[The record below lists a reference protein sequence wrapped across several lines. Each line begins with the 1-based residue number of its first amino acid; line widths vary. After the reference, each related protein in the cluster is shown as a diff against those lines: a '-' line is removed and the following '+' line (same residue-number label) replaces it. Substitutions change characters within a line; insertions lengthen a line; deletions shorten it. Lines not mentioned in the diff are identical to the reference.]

1 METLKAGIV
10 HNYHHSVCTEKY
22 LHSSSSYPLLDNI
35 VFEGKAVMFEKI
47 VYPDI
52 SLTAVN
58 YTFIKDNWKNVEPD
72 LFQYDSNRA

>member
-1 METLKAGIV
+1 
-10 HNYHHSVCTEKY
+10 
-22 LHSSSSYPLLDNI
+22 
-35 VFEGKAVMFEKI
+35 MFEKI